1 MEVTLC
7 VSSNLHQQSFLKL
20 YIVVGFRRL
29 ACRSFWQWLVVLSM
43 LQVEFNIKKA
53 KRHSIVVKSSADKK
67 VVYMINN

>member
-7 VSSNLHQQSFLKL
+7 LSSNLHKQSFLKL

-43 LQVEFNIKKA
+43 LQVEFNIKET
-53 KRHSIVVKSSADKK
+53 
-67 VVYMINN
+67 